1 VDTFLV
7 KNRRRLPAE
16 ADLRS
21 VNIGINLE
29 WFNTDYR
36 LNPRKGN
43 DFIINAAIGTKKI
56 KKNNVIVQLR
66 DFFNPAYNF
75 NSLYDTVKLKS
86 YQFRIKFSEA
96 HYFRLNRMSTLKT
109 AISGGWFQSPNVF
122 RNELFQIG
130 GYKLLR
136 GFDEESIFAS
146 QYAVGTVEYR
156 YLLGQN
162 SFLFGFV
169 DMGWVKNAALPGNI
183 TNTFIGAGIGMAFET
198 KAGIFN
204 ISYASGKRNDVKFNL
219 RQSKIHIGYVNYF

>member
-1 VDTFLV
+1 M
-7 KNRRRLPAE
+7 PPE

-36 LNPRKGN
+36 FNPRKGN
-43 DFIINAAIGTKKI
+43 DLNINAAAGTKKI
-56 KKNNVIVQLR
+56 KKNNVIVQLH
-66 DFFNPAYNF
+66 DSFDPSYNF

-86 YQFRIKFSEA
+86 YQFRIKFTGA
-96 HYFRLNRMSTLKT
+96 HYFRLSRASTLKT
-109 AISGGWFQSPNVF
+109 ALSGGWFQSPNIF

-146 QYAVGTVEYR
+146 QYGVGTIEYR

-162 SFLFGFV
+162 SFLFAFA
-169 DMGWVKNAALPGNI
+169 DAGWARNTALSRNI
-183 TNTFIGAGIGMAFET
+183 SNTFIGAGLGMAFET

-204 ISYASGKRNDVKFNL
+204 ISYASGKRDDTKFNL